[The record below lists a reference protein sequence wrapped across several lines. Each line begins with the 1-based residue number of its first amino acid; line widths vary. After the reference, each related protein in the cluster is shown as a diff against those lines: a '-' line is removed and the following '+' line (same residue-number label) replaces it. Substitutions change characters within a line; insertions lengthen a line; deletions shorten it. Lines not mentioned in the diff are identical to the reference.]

1 MWKISVFIFTLSRRQ
16 SQVERGFNIKKSTL
30 QEISCWKKNYGTL
43 IGSGKSADDFV
54 ITSELTVN
62 CKSAY
67 SNYDNDLTKKK
78 ENTFTTKNNKKRKAV
93 FEEITE
99 LKRQKMSLENCS
111 EKMRKDANKYLT
123 DAEENKDVQL
133 LTTGNELQNAITT
146 FKI

>member
-1 MWKISVFIFTLSRRQ
+1 M
-16 SQVERGFNIKKSTL
+16 
-30 QEISCWKKNYGTL
+30 
-43 IGSGKSADDFV
+43 
-54 ITSELTVN
+54 N

-111 EKMRKDANKYLT
+111 EKMRKDASKYLT